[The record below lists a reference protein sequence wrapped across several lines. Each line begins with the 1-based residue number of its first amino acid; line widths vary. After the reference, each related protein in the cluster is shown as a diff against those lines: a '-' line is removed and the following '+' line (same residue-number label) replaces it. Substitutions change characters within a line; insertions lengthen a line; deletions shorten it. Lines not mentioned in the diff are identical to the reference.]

1 MVSDD
6 EDLDCPLCMEEFDI
20 ADRNF
25 RPCPCGYQIC
35 RFCWHHIKSNLNGRC
50 PACRRQYSDQIVQF
64 IPVSADEIVRL
75 KKEKKDKERQHKD
88 MKDSNRR
95 HLSNVRVVQKNLVY
109 VLGLSSKYANMENEF
124 FKKYGKIAKLVVSK
138 RSTTQSGSQSSVGIY
153 VTYCR
158 KEDAAKAIEGINGAT
173 CEGRSLRAS
182 YGTTK
187 YCTYYLR
194 HMSCPNPNCMYL
206 HEPGEDVDSYTKD
219 NLNIGKHPSASGSG
233 NQTYPN
239 KRMTPTC
246 STSTTTA
253 SGTIGSSSSAVGVPL
268 STTATVTAT
277 QVPAKSLVR
286 PSTSNDML
294 PAEPPR
300 KSAWAP
306 IPKVVPPPP
315 PPPVVP
321 EPVVEIPE
329 PPSPEF
335 EPEPPKV
342 ERKPEPT
349 PVKQKQEQS
358 VQQETQQQQQQQQQ
372 PKPKPSTSGS
382 GSVSEQQQGG
392 GAGSGKGKNTI
403 EKVSK
408 PIAIEKKPAL
418 PATASWGKG
427 TNNLSSSHE
436 SVSTPTNFGP
446 SLSDALTAAQKPK
459 HSPSIPRKKE
469 KKLKSKMI
477 RLEDF
482 EEGLRST
489 GKSNKK
495 QQKEV
500 VRPAGAAGTTAESAL
515 SAQIK
520 QQGSPWKPIQ
530 VPAST
535 AQDTKPVVSE
545 SMQQEQQASAA
556 TTPSPSVQA
565 GPETLTKE
573 KKKAP
578 APTSTTTDQ
587 VDAMETDEAALGES
601 RAQKQQLKQKPETA
615 TEPKEQ
621 PVVAKAKPEEIP
633 VPITKQVEQV
643 QTEKEDEEMV
653 PATKPEMGEENHIHE
668 DEEQLRRDSS
678 GDAIIPVEDK
688 TAAFDQYRSSP
699 DTVDQPSFA
708 NYILGSVMVDNDD
721 RVSEDAFDMEGRLSS
736 LKGDLD
742 SEYDAMTSAAIHEE
756 QQLQFQQ
763 QQQQQQQQQ
772 RLNTLDEL
780 ERSEKIQ
787 EDEHHGFTSPL
798 LAMERFS
805 ALINQELV
813 ANSPERPM
821 DEYDRRPSHPH
832 PASSLFQDLGLPFDQ
847 PIPQQQQPLQ
857 PNRAHGPPPGI
868 HGPPEWRS
876 HNFDPFN
883 GQDPAAARRLQHSQQ
898 MLEASGL
905 FPGFPPRGPPPMFG
919 VSPDFHGSG
928 GTPPPPPPPP
938 QGPPPPPGM
947 FGPPPHPP
955 PPGMMHHR
963 PEFMNM
969 PPGLN
974 PPHPPPPPG
983 MMDNKPDMSHLEQ
996 GLRDMNIHHHQQQ
1009 QQQRQQNDSL
1019 RTMQD
1024 NLRAL
1029 LPNVNIS
1036 FGPMRGNG
1044 MGGSVDENN
1053 NMPPLPLN
1061 NKPHTPSHDE
1071 PEFLVQRRPSDHIHP
1086 RFDFNQPPPPSQPP
1100 MNNFSMSSPHS
1111 NGEEKIFFSK
1121 NGVPTTHKPDA
1132 YPEHEHERIQE
1143 EEQGEGSHDV
1153 KQDAQNFFGE
1163 FLRKAAATGPPVG
1176 GSGPSPMHMPM
1187 EETPRKASLPFQ
1199 DPAIMS
1205 MRMSG
1210 EKKTPDMTESQ
1221 NTILQILGGQQPPQQ
1236 QREQQQPMLL
1246 NQAMRS
1252 PPEDVFAR
1260 DIPPKPFDMFGEQPP
1275 SQQQQHPPPHMPF
1288 HHHQPPPPPPPQ
1300 FMSGFMGGM
1309 PPPQYQPH
1317 HMQDPPPG
1325 MMPMPPPHHQQQ
1337 QPQQP
1342 PIPLQ
1347 MQMEMGYRP
1356 RNGSIPGNFPPGLFP
1371 GGGTNGGGGGRFDG
1385 M

>member
-75 KKEKKDKERQHKD
+75 KKEKKEKERQHKD

-109 VLGLSSKYANMENEF
+109 VLGLSSKYASMEHEF

-138 RSTTQSGSQSSVGIY
+138 RSTTQQSGNQSSVGIY

-158 KEDAAKAIEGINGAT
+158 KEDAADAIEGINGST

-219 NLNIGKHPSASGSG
+219 NLNIGKHPSGSG

-239 KRMTPTC
+239 KRLTPTC
-246 STSTTTA
+246 SISTTTA
-253 SGTIGSSSSAVGVPL
+253 NTAAGSSTSASAAPPPA
-268 STTATVTAT
+268 TATSTT
-277 QVPAKSLVR
+277 QVPTKPLAR
-286 PSTSNDML
+286 PSASNDAL

-306 IPKVVPPPP
+306 IPKVAPPPP

-321 EPVVEIPE
+321 EPVVETP
-329 PPSPEF
+329 
-335 EPEPPKV
+335 EPEPEPEPEIQPKV
-342 ERKPEPT
+342 EPELKFE
-349 PVKQKQEQS
+349 PVVPKKQKQQQREREREREQS
-358 VQQETQQQQQQQQQ
+358 SPSPPSQRQESRDIQQ
-372 PKPKPSTSGS
+372 PKPSTSGS
-382 GSVSEQQQGG
+382 VSEIQQQQQT
-392 GAGSGKGKNTI
+392 KGKNVL
-403 EKVSK
+403 EKASK

-436 SVSTPTNFGP
+436 SAATPINFGP

-489 GKSNKK
+489 SGKANKK
-495 QQKEV
+495 QQQKETTAV
-500 VRPAGAAGTTAESAL
+500 SSRPAESAL

-520 QQGSPWKPIQ
+520 QQESPWKPIQ
-530 VPAST
+530 IPAQGVKPILEPTQQSEHEELPGTATAAPST
-535 AQDTKPVVSE
+535 QPETTIKE
-545 SMQQEQQASAA
+545 KEK
-556 TTPSPSVQA
+556 TPSPIVENMVIEEHQVETRVEQKPQA
-565 GPETLTKE
+565 AESKGPIRTETNEEDVTAISE
-573 KKKAP
+573 GE
-578 APTSTTTDQ
+578 
-587 VDAMETDEAALGES
+587 VDV
-601 RAQKQQLKQKPETA
+601 QKQMNHYEDIQIPSGRPED
-615 TEPKEQ
+615 
-621 PVVAKAKPEEIP
+621 VD
-633 VPITKQVEQV
+633 
-643 QTEKEDEEMV
+643 EDN
-653 PATKPEMGEENHIHE
+653 K
-668 DEEQLRRDSS
+668 RRDSS
-678 GDAIIPVEDK
+678 ADAIIPVEDK
-688 TAAFDQYRSSP
+688 TAALDQYKFSP

-708 NYILGSVMVDNDD
+708 NYILGSVMLDNDD
-721 RVSEDAFDMEGRLSS
+721 RTSEDAFDMEGGLSS

-742 SEYDAMTSAAIHEE
+742 SEYDAMAAAQDEE
-756 QQLQFQQ
+756 FH
-763 QQQQQQQQQ
+763 QQQ
-772 RLNTLDEL
+772 RLNALDEL

-787 EDEHHGFTSPL
+787 EDEHHHHNHEFTSPL
-798 LAMERFS
+798 LAMEQFS

-813 ANSPERPM
+813 QNSPERPL
-821 DEYDRRPSHPH
+821 DEFDRRPIVHQQQQQHP
-832 PASSLFQDLGLPFDQ
+832 PSTLFQDLGLPFDQ
-847 PIPQQQQPLQ
+847 QQQNQGQQQPPPHQ
-857 PNRAHGPPPGI
+857 QRAHGPPPGI

-876 HNFDPFN
+876 HHFDPFN

-905 FPGFPPRGPPPMFG
+905 FPGFPPRPPPMFG
-919 VSPDFHGSG
+919 VSPDFHGNG
-928 GTPPPPPPPP
+928 GTPPPPPPP

-947 FGPPPHPP
+947 FGPPPP
-955 PPGMMHHR
+955 PPGMMHR

-974 PPHPPPPPG
+974 PPPPP
-983 MMDNKPDMSHLEQ
+983 MVDNSDMGNLEQ
-996 GLRDMNIHHHQQQ
+996 GLHDMNLQQQ
-1009 QQQRQQNDSL
+1009 QQQHNHHQNNNDSL

-1036 FGPMRGNG
+1036 FGPMRPAPGP
-1044 MGGSVDENN
+1044 GSVEESG
-1053 NMPPLPLN
+1053 MIPPPNN

-1071 PEFLVQRRPSDHIHP
+1071 PEFLIQRRPSEHVHP
-1086 RFDFNQPPPPSQPP
+1086 RFDFNQV
-1100 MNNFSMSSPHS
+1100 NYNGEFSSPSREHTHFNS
-1111 NGEEKIFFSK
+1111 TMSPQRNEEKVFISS
-1121 NGVPTTHKPDA
+1121 NGVPHHKPDA

-1143 EEQGEGSHDV
+1143 EQQAGGTHDV

-1163 FLRKAAATGPPVG
+1163 FLRKAAASTGPGNP
-1176 GSGPSPMHMPM
+1176 PPMHHNVPL
-1187 EETPRKASLPFQ
+1187 EEVPRKASLPFQ

-1221 NTILQILGGQQPPQQ
+1221 NTILQILGGQQQPPQPPQQ
-1236 QREQQQPMLL
+1236 QQQQQGETMLL

-1252 PPEDVFAR
+1252 PPEDIFAR
-1260 DIPPKPFDMFGEQPP
+1260 EIPPKPFDMFTEQH
-1275 SQQQQHPPPHMPF
+1275 QHPPPPMPF
-1288 HHHQPPPPPPPQ
+1288 HHHQPPPPPPPP

-1309 PPPQYQPH
+1309 PPPPHHHHRHHQFH
-1317 HMQDPPPG
+1317 HMQDQPPPG
-1325 MMPMPPPHHQQQ
+1325 MMPMQPPPQQQ
-1337 QPQQP
+1337 QQQ

-1347 MQMEMGYRP
+1347 MQMEMEMGYRA
-1356 RNGSIPGNFPPGLFP
+1356 RNGSIPGGNFPPGLFP
-1371 GGGTNGGGGGRFDG
+1371 NTNTNNNGGGRFDG